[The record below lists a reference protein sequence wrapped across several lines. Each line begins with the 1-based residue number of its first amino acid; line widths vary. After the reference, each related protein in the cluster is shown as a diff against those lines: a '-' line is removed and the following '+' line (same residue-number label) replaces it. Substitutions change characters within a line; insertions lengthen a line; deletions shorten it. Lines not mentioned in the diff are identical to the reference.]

1 MKRRLSVENR
11 MLIEQL
17 LRLILG
23 MKRLKTKKLVK
34 VILKNAI
41 KQKDSHMFVTD
52 ATLKLIVA
60 KRNIIIITLKLK
72 KIIIIY

>member
-23 MKRLKTKKLVK
+23 MKRLKTKKWLHALV
-34 VILKNAI
+34 
-41 KQKDSHMFVTD
+41 
-52 ATLKLIVA
+52 
-60 KRNIIIITLKLK
+60 
-72 KIIIIY
+72 